1 MHVTSNLYD
10 YVFMC
15 KMKAIYMLIALITVV
30 KRMLQAEV

>member
-1 MHVTSNLYD
+1 MHVTSILCD
-10 YVFMC
+10 FVFMC